1 MKHLTKQAKTT
12 AFVLGLFLSC
22 TALTS
27 AQPLETTHSERA
39 VKVMQQ
45 LHAQSISLEQ
55 AFAQGQLDKQTL
67 LFIVG
72 DDKLPDP
79 KHSLW
84 DTGPMGYRLTG
95 FLLEKF
101 PEVLTE
107 IDQQTSEVRIRVGL
121 YLQSKK
127 DERGAAIMEKII
139 AEQPFKQPD
148 SKILLSALYNLSNF
162 YQRIGQPLKG
172 YETAVRVK
180 EYNLTPEAQSNIL
193 LTAARALSAAGEKE
207 NALVAYEE
215 VRDLGYGWATG
226 HAYVDMARLLTQ
238 DGKKEEARALL
249 KTPITGANSDMGM
262 VLTKSSLMQSY
273 YKDGNWEQTRI
284 WGQATIDQYENS
296 SKSVRGLEW
305 AANSA
310 KSTLESIKQWEKSPI
325 SMYAE
330 KIEIALRNP
339 IPNNY
344 YIHLSANSYKAFT
357 LQVTPSAPGIE
368 LLPLLSPEG
377 YSHPSSQQFAV
388 QIDAKL
394 LQGDTKHKLVF
405 TSLEFPDWK
414 KEISISARPEPKANS
429 QD

>member
-39 VKVMQQ
+39 IKVMQQ

-67 LFIVG
+67 LLIVG

-139 AEQPFKQPD
+139 AEQPLKQPD

-207 NALVAYEE
+207 NAMVAYEE
-215 VRDLGYGWATG
+215 VIDLGYGWATG

-262 VLTKSSLMQSY
+262 VLTKSSLMHSY
-273 YKDGNWEQTRI
+273 YADGDWEQTRH

-305 AANSA
+305 SAESA
-310 KSTLESIKQWEKSPI
+310 KNILESIKQWEKSPVRSYTESI
-325 SMYAE
+325 VV
-330 KIEIALRNP
+330 ALP
-339 IPNNY
+339 DPAPEY
-344 YIHLSANSYKAFT
+344 FYVHLNVSSYRDFTMQASASDT
-357 LQVTPSAPGIE
+357 SIE
-368 LLPLLSPEG
+368 LLPLLSPHG
-377 YSHPSSQQFAV
+377 YDGRTYQQFAV
-388 QIDAKL
+388 KIPSKL
-394 LQGDTKHKLVF
+394 LQNAAKHQLTLTF
-405 TSLEFPDWK
+405 TEFPDVK
-414 KEISISARPEPKANS
+414 FEIPISARAKT
-429 QD
+429 DT